1 MGRLTL
7 YPIDYRVA
15 FASSLI
21 LSPLPHRRPLQLAFP
36 SGQATGLLRS
46 SLRSL
51 RGWGRAS
58 RPVVRHPRQ
67 GSGQPLYLTTYLFW
81 FKPDSIF
88 GLLWITALISTSP
101 GLTCPGLLAPD
112 RRDAGSRRVG
122 SRVHGRSL
130 GSRLRCPP
138 GFGPRRCRRR
148 PPSSLTTALD
158 FQRYIFPKLFLA
170 H

>member
-1 MGRLTL
+1 MSSVGGLTL

-21 LSPLPHRRPLQLAFP
+21 PSPLPHRRPLQLAFP

-122 SRVHGRSL
+122 SRVDGRSFDRGYVVPQASDL
-130 GSRLRCPP
+130 AVTGDARWGSRPMAEHRVMSEHL
-138 GFGPRRCRRR
+138 
-148 PPSSLTTALD
+148 
-158 FQRYIFPKLFLA
+158 LA
-170 H
+170 